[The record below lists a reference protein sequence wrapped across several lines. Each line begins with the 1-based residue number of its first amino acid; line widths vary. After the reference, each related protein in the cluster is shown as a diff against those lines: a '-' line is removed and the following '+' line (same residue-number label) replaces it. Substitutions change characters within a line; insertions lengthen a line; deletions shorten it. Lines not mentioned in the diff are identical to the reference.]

1 MLELDFIFSAAL
13 EICLA
18 VSRLPLPPSTAAKPA
33 KHFQSWQTSLT
44 DGTFKMANALTPILA
59 YKQDE
64 VAALKARTTESTLRE
79 LAARQPAP
87 RGFAKALCATA
98 ARSHNAL
105 ICELKRKSPS
115 AGEILPGA
123 DPVEIA
129 REYEQGGA
137 TCLSVLTDE
146 PSFGGALSDLE
157 AIRKAVSIP
166 LLRKDF
172 MVDPIQIVEARAH
185 GADAILII
193 MAALSD
199 AQAAT
204 FEATAHELGMDALI
218 EVHTEEELERAL
230 KLKSSLLG
238 INNRDLTRM
247 VTDLSVTE
255 RLSILVPADR
265 HLVSES
271 GVKAP
276 DDISRLRKCG
286 AQRFLIGESLM
297 KQSSRTRAVQELV
310 TAK

>member
-1 MLELDFIFSAAL
+1 
-13 EICLA
+13 
-18 VSRLPLPPSTAAKPA
+18 
-33 KHFQSWQTSLT
+33 
-44 DGTFKMANALTPILA
+44 MANALTPILA
-59 YKQDE
+59 YKHDE
-64 VAALKARTTESTLRE
+64 VAALKARTSLDA
-79 LAARQPAP
+79 LHARAQTQAAP
-87 RGFAKALCATA
+87 RGFATALTATA
-98 ARSHNAL
+98 ARGDNAL

-129 REYEQGGA
+129 REYETGGA
-137 TCLSVLTDE
+137 TCLSILTDG

-157 AIRKAVSIP
+157 AIRAGVSLP

-193 MAALSD
+193 MAALTD
-199 AQAAT
+199 DQAHE
-204 FEATAHELGMDALI
+204 FEDTAHALNMDALI
-218 EVHTEEELERAL
+218 EVHNEAELERAL

-255 RLSILVPADR
+255 RLSPLIPAEK

-271 GVKAP
+271 GVKTPA
-276 DDISRLRKCG
+276 DISRLRKTG
-286 AQRFLIGESLM
+286 AKRFLIGESLM
-297 KQSSRTRAVQELV
+297 KQVKRAESVRAL
-310 TAK
+310 TSAK

>member
-1 MLELDFIFSAAL
+1 
-13 EICLA
+13 
-18 VSRLPLPPSTAAKPA
+18 
-33 KHFQSWQTSLT
+33 
-44 DGTFKMANALTPILA
+44 MANALTPILA

-64 VAALKARTTESTLRE
+64 VAALKARTSESELRDR
-79 LAARQPAP
+79 ARKQAPP
-87 RGFAKALCATA
+87 RGFAAALSASTA
-98 ARSHNAL
+98 RGHNAL

-137 TCLSVLTDE
+137 TCLSVLTDG
-146 PSFGGALSDLE
+146 PSFGGSLNDLE
-157 AIRKAVSIP
+157 AIRAAVSIP

-172 MVDPIQIVEARAH
+172 MVDPIQIIEGRAH

-199 AQAAT
+199 DEAAG

-218 EVHTEEELERAL
+218 EVHTEDELNRAL
-230 KLKSSLLG
+230 KLKSPLLG

-255 RLSILVPADR
+255 RLSGLIPLDR

-271 GVKAP
+271 GVKTP

-297 KQSSRTRAVQELV
+297 KQSSRTQSVQELV
-310 TAK
+310 KAK